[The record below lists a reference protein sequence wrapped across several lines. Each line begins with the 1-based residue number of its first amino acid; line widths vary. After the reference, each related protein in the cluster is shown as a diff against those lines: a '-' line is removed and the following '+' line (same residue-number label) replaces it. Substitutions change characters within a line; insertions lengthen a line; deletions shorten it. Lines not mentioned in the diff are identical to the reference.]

1 MLDTL
6 LTIGIFLLGLSVL
19 IVIHELGH
27 YWAARI
33 FGIKVEEFSL
43 FWGKKLVGF
52 KRGDTE
58 WRLNA
63 IPIGGYVKIAGML
76 DESFDEEQ
84 MKSEPQ
90 PWEFRSKPTWQR
102 LIVMLGGVIMNVI
115 LGIIL
120 FIGLKYTYGDRKI
133 VNENLPNG
141 IYVMEDSP
149 AYDLG
154 FRTGDVIKTY
164 KGTPTKY
171 FTDVAD
177 PNLIVDRGKY
187 FEIER
192 NGATQRIDIPN
203 DYMNTFLD
211 YPPEIRGNSLFRPD
225 MQAIVLVTDTATN
238 TARAKNELPPIN
250 INAWKGGL
258 RDRDQIVAVDSM
270 PIKYW
275 SDLHA
280 HFQGKP
286 EQQFEVTVL
295 RDGQRKQFTVSTDTG
310 STIGVLQFTD
320 TLYSDI
326 KYSFGEAIPVG
337 TAAAWEEG
345 IVRTVKGLGM
355 LFTGNAD
362 PRKSLSGPVKIA
374 KIYGQGFKAGGWKVF
389 WGLTA
394 MLSMVLAVMNLLP
407 IPVLDGG
414 QILILSIEAIIGRE
428 IPQGPK
434 MWILRISFYLVI
446 GLMLLI
452 VLNDI
457 IN

>member
-33 FGIKVEEFSL
+33 FGIKVEEFAL

-58 WRLNA
+58 WRINA

-76 DESFDEEQ
+76 DESFDEDQVAGDPE
-84 MKSEPQ
+84 

-102 LIVMLGGVIMNVI
+102 LIVMLGGIIMNII

-120 FIGLKYTYGDRKI
+120 FIGLKYAYGDEKI
-133 VNENLPNG
+133 VNADLPHG
-141 IYVMEDSP
+141 INVLEGSP

-164 KGTPTKY
+164 KGTPAEY

-177 PNLIVDRGKY
+177 PNLLVDRGKY
-187 FEIER
+187 FDIER
-192 NGATQRIDIPN
+192 NGQAMRIDIPD
-203 DYMNTFLD
+203 DYMNAYMD
-211 YPPEIRGNSLFRPD
+211 YEPD
-225 MQAIVLVTDTATN
+225 MRSGGLFAPDMEPIVLVPDTATN
-238 TARAKNELPPIN
+238 TLRKKNELPPVN
-250 INAWKGGL
+250 INAWTAGL
-258 RDRDQIVAVDSM
+258 RDKDKIVAIDST
-270 PIKYW
+270 PVKWW
-275 SDLHA
+275 SDLRS
-280 HFQGKP
+280 HFKEKP
-286 EQQFEVTVL
+286 EQSFQLTVL
-295 RDGQRKQFTVSTDTG
+295 RNGAEKQFQVQTDTG
-310 STIGVLQFTD
+310 ATIGVLPFRD
-320 TLYSDI
+320 TLYSSI
-326 KYSFGEAIPVG
+326 RYSFGEAIPVG

-374 KIYGQGFKAGGWKVF
+374 KIYGQGFKVGGWKVF

-414 QILILSIEAIIGRE
+414 QILILSIEAVIGRE

-452 VLNDI
+452 ILNDI

>member
-33 FGIKVEEFSL
+33 FGIKVEEFAL

-58 WRLNA
+58 WRINA
-63 IPIGGYVKIAGML
+63 IPIGGYVKISGML
-76 DESFDEEQ
+76 DESFDEDQVAGDPE
-84 MKSEPQ
+84 

-102 LIVMLGGVIMNVI
+102 LIVMLGGIIMNII

-120 FIGLKYTYGDRKI
+120 FIGLKYTYGDKKI
-133 VNENLPNG
+133 VNDTLPNG
-141 IYVMEDSP
+141 IYVAEGSP

-154 FRTGDVIKTY
+154 FRTGDVITSY
-164 KGTPTKY
+164 RGEPIKY
-171 FTDVAD
+171 FTDAAD
-177 PNLIVDRGKY
+177 PNLLVDRGKY
-187 FEIER
+187 FDIQR
-192 NGATQRIDIPN
+192 SGAAVRIDIPD
-203 DYMNTFLD
+203 DYMNDYLD
-211 YPPEIRGNSLFRPD
+211 YPPAKRGMSLFSPD
-225 MQAIVLVTDTATN
+225 MSAIVLIPDTATN
-238 TARAKNELPPIN
+238 SARAKNELPPVN
-250 INAWKGGL
+250 INAWKAGL
-258 RDRDQIVAVDSM
+258 RDRDQIVAVDSV
-270 PIKYW
+270 PIKWW
-275 SDLHA
+275 SDLHS
-280 HFQGKP
+280 HFQDKP
-286 EQQFEVTVL
+286 EQSFEISVL
-295 RDGQRKQFTVSTDTG
+295 RNGQPMNFTVKTDTG
-310 STIGVLQFTD
+310 STIGVLQHTD
-320 TLYSDI
+320 TLYSTI

-345 IVRTVKGLGM
+345 IVRTIKGLGM
-355 LFTGNAD
+355 VFSGNAD
-362 PRKSLSGPVKIA
+362 PRKSLQGPVKIA
-374 KIYGQGFKAGGWKVF
+374 KIYGRGFRVGGWKVF